1 MSMLKKLDYA
11 DAPAEAKM
19 VMDDIKAT
27 RNVADVNNVWKV
39 LANDPRQ
46 MKQFWEEIKSVMA
59 PGKLDALTKEMIY
72 VAVSITNSCEYCIHS
87 HSASARKQGMS
98 DEMYAE
104 IVAVVALANKGNR
117 IATGYQVEVDEQ
129 FKRYP

>member
-1 MSMLKKLDYA
+1 MSMLKKLEYA
-11 DAPAEAKM
+11 DAPLAAKA
-19 VMDDIKAT
+19 VMDDIKST
-27 RNVADVNNVWKV
+27 RNVPDVNNVWKV

-46 MKQFWEEIKSVMA
+46 MKQFWDEIKAVMA

-104 IVAVVALANKGNR
+104 LVAVVALANKGNR
-117 IATGYQVEVDEQ
+117 IATGYQIEVDEQ
-129 FKRYP
+129 FKRY

>member
-11 DAPAEAKM
+11 DAPPEAQAI
-19 VMDDIKAT
+19 MDDIKAT
-27 RNVADVNNVWKV
+27 RNVPDVNNVWKV

-46 MKQFWEEIKSVMA
+46 MKQFWDEMKTVMA
-59 PGKLDALTKEMIY
+59 PGKLDALTKELIY

-98 DEMYAE
+98 DAMYAE
-104 IVAVVALANKGNR
+104 LVSVVGLANKGNR
-117 IATGYQVEVDEQ
+117 IATGYQIEVDEQ
-129 FKRYP
+129 FKRY

>member
-11 DAPAEAKM
+11 DAPVAAQA

-46 MKQFWEEIKSVMA
+46 MKQFWDEIKDVMA

-104 IVAVVALANKGNR
+104 LVAVVALANKGNR

>member
-1 MSMLKKLDYA
+1 
-11 DAPAEAKM
+11 
-19 VMDDIKAT
+19 
-27 RNVADVNNVWKV
+27 
-39 LANDPRQ
+39 
-46 MKQFWEEIKSVMA
+46 MKQFWEEIKAVMV

-104 IVAVVALANKGNR
+104 LVAVVALANKGNR

>member
-11 DAPAEAKM
+11 DAPAEAKT

-27 RNVADVNNVWKV
+27 RNVPDVNNVWKV
-39 LANDPRQ
+39 LANDARQ
-46 MKQFWEEIKSVMA
+46 MKQFWEEIKAVMG
-59 PGKLDALTKEMIY
+59 PGKLDGLTKEMIY

-87 HSASARKQGMS
+87 HSASARKLGMS

-104 IVAVVALANKGNR
+104 LVAVVALANKGNR
-117 IATGYQVEVDEQ
+117 IATGYQIEVDEQ
-129 FKRYP
+129 FKRY

>member
-27 RNVADVNNVWKV
+27 RKVADVNNVWKV

-46 MKQFWEEIKSVMA
+46 MKQFWEEIKDVMA

-104 IVAVVALANKGNR
+104 LVAVVALANKGNR

>member
-11 DAPAEAKM
+11 DASAEAKM

-27 RNVADVNNVWKV
+27 RKVADVNNVWKV

-46 MKQFWEEIKSVMA
+46 MKQFWDEIKDVMA

-87 HSASARKQGMS
+87 HSESARKQGMS

-104 IVAVVALANKGNR
+104 LVAVVALANKGNR

>member
-1 MSMLKKLDYA
+1 MSMLKKLEYA
-11 DAPAEAKM
+11 DAPAEAKS

-27 RNVADVNNVWKV
+27 RKVADVNNVWKV

-46 MKQFWEEIKSVMA
+46 MKQFWEEIKAVMA
-59 PGKLDALTKEMIY
+59 PGELDALTKEMIY

-104 IVAVVALANKGNR
+104 LVAVVALANKGNR

>member
-1 MSMLKKLDYA
+1 MSMLKKLEYA
-11 DAPAEAKM
+11 DAPPEAQA

-27 RNVADVNNVWKV
+27 RNVPDVNNVWKV

-46 MKQFWEEIKSVMA
+46 MKQFWDEMKTVMA
-59 PGKLDALTKEMIY
+59 PGKLDALTKELIY

-98 DEMYAE
+98 DAMYAE
-104 IVAVVALANKGNR
+104 LVSVVGLANKGNR
-117 IATGYQVEVDEQ
+117 IATGYQIEVDEQ
-129 FKRYP
+129 FKRY

>member
-11 DAPAEAKM
+11 DASAEAKM

-46 MKQFWEEIKSVMA
+46 MKQFWDEIKDVMA

-104 IVAVVALANKGNR
+104 LVAVVALANKGNR

>member
-1 MSMLKKLDYA
+1 MSMLKKLNYA
-11 DAPAEAKM
+11 DAPAEAQA

-27 RNVADVNNVWKV
+27 RHVKDVNNVWKV

-46 MKQFWEEIKSVMA
+46 MKQFWEEIKTVMA
-59 PGKLDALTKEMIY
+59 PGTLDALTKELIY

-104 IVAVVALANKGNR
+104 LVAVVALANKGNR

>member
-1 MSMLKKLDYA
+1 MSMLKKLEYA
-11 DAPAEAKM
+11 DAPAEAKS

-27 RNVADVNNVWKV
+27 RKVADVNNVWKV

-46 MKQFWEEIKSVMA
+46 MKQFWEEIKAVME

-104 IVAVVALANKGNR
+104 LVAVVALANKGNR

-129 FKRYP
+129 FKRFP

>member
-11 DAPAEAKM
+11 DAPAEARA

-72 VAVSITNSCEYCIHS
+72 VAVSITNSCDYCIHS

-98 DEMYAE
+98 DEMFAE
-104 IVAVVALANKGNR
+104 LVAVVALANKGNR
-117 IATGYQVEVDEQ
+117 IASGYQVEVDEQ
-129 FKRYP
+129 FKRFP

>member
-59 PGKLDALTKEMIY
+59 PGELDALTKEMIY

-104 IVAVVALANKGNR
+104 LVAVVALANKGNR

>member
-1 MSMLKKLDYA
+1 MSMLKKLDYV
-11 DAPAEAKM
+11 DAPAAAKA

-27 RNVADVNNVWKV
+27 RNVPDVNNVWKV

-46 MKQFWEEIKSVMA
+46 MKQFWDEIKTVMM

-87 HSASARKQGMS
+87 HSASARKEGMS

-104 IVAVVALANKGNR
+104 LVAVVALANKGNR
-117 IATGYQVEVDEQ
+117 IAEGYQVEVDEQ
-129 FKRYP
+129 FKRY

>member
-11 DAPAEAKM
+11 DAPAEAKA

-27 RNVADVNNVWKV
+27 RNVPDVNNVWKV

-46 MKQFWEEIKSVMA
+46 MKQFWEEIKAVMS

-72 VAVSITNSCEYCIHS
+72 VAVSITNSCDYCIHS

-98 DEMYAE
+98 DEMFAE
-104 IVAVVALANKGNR
+104 LVAVVALANKGNK
-117 IATGYQVEVDEQ
+117 IASGYQIEVDEQ
-129 FKRYP
+129 FKRYL

>member
-11 DAPAEAKM
+11 DAPVEAQA

-27 RNVADVNNVWKV
+27 RNVKDVNNVWKV

-46 MKQFWEEIKSVMA
+46 MKQFWEEIKIVMA
-59 PGKLDALTKEMIY
+59 PGTLDALTKELIY
-72 VAVSITNSCEYCIHS
+72 VAVSITNNCEYCIHS

-104 IVAVVALANKGNR
+104 LVAVVALANKGNR

>member
-1 MSMLKKLDYA
+1 MSMLKKLEYD
-11 DAPAEAKM
+11 DAPAEAKS

-27 RNVADVNNVWKV
+27 RKVADVNNVWKV

-46 MKQFWEEIKSVMA
+46 MKQFWEEIKAVMA
-59 PGKLDALTKEMIY
+59 PGELDALTKEMIY

-104 IVAVVALANKGNR
+104 LVAVVALANKGNR

>member
-1 MSMLKKLDYA
+1 MSMLKKLEYTE
-11 DAPAEAKM
+11 APPEAQAI
-19 VMDDIKAT
+19 MDDIKAT

-46 MKQFWEEIKSVMA
+46 MAQFWQEMKEVMS
-59 PGKLDALTKEMIY
+59 PGLLDALTKEMIY

-98 DEMYAE
+98 DAMYAE
-104 IVAVVALANKGNR
+104 LVAVVALANKGNR
-117 IATGYQVEVDEQ
+117 IATGYQIEVDDQ
-129 FKRYP
+129 FKRY

>member
-11 DAPAEAKM
+11 DAPPEAQAI
-19 VMDDIKAT
+19 MDDIKST
-27 RNVADVNNVWKV
+27 RNVPDVNNVWKV

-46 MKQFWEEIKSVMA
+46 MKQFWDEIKTVMA
-59 PGKLDALTKEMIY
+59 PGKLGALTKELIY

-98 DEMYAE
+98 DAMYAE
-104 IVAVVALANKGNR
+104 LVSVVGLANKGNR
-117 IATGYQVEVDEQ
+117 IATGYQIEVDEQ
-129 FKRYP
+129 FKRY

>member
-104 IVAVVALANKGNR
+104 LVAVVALANKGNR

>member
-11 DAPAEAKM
+11 DAPVAAQA

-46 MKQFWEEIKSVMA
+46 MKQFWDEIKAVMA

-87 HSASARKQGMS
+87 HSASARNQGMS

-104 IVAVVALANKGNR
+104 LVAVVALANKGNR

>member
-1 MSMLKKLDYA
+1 MSMLKKLEYD
-11 DAPAEAKM
+11 DAPAEAKS

-27 RNVADVNNVWKV
+27 RKVADVNNVWKV

-46 MKQFWEEIKSVMA
+46 MKQFWEEIKALMA
-59 PGKLDALTKEMIY
+59 PGELDALTKEMIY

-104 IVAVVALANKGNR
+104 LVAVVALANKGNR

>member
-11 DAPAEAKM
+11 DAPPAARA

-27 RNVADVNNVWKV
+27 RNVPDVNNVWKV

-46 MKQFWEEIKSVMA
+46 MKQFWDEIKAVMA

-72 VAVSITNSCEYCIHS
+72 VAVSITNNCEYCIHS
-87 HSASARKQGMS
+87 HSASARKLGMS
-98 DEMYAE
+98 DAMYAE
-104 IVAVVALANKGNR
+104 LVAVVALANKGNR
-117 IATGYQVEVDEQ
+117 IATGYQIEVDEQ
-129 FKRYP
+129 FKRY

>member
-1 MSMLKKLDYA
+1 MSMLKKLEYA
-11 DAPAEAKM
+11 DAPVEAKS

-27 RNVADVNNVWKV
+27 RKVADVNNVWKV

-46 MKQFWEEIKSVMA
+46 MKQFWEEIKAVMA
-59 PGKLDALTKEMIY
+59 PGELDALTKEMIY

-104 IVAVVALANKGNR
+104 LVAVVALANKGNR

>member
-11 DAPAEAKM
+11 DAPAEAKL
-19 VMDDIKAT
+19 VMDDIKAS

-46 MKQFWEEIKSVMA
+46 MKQFWDEIKSVMA

-98 DEMYAE
+98 DEMFAE
-104 IVAVVALANKGNR
+104 LVAVVALANKGNR

>member
-1 MSMLKKLDYA
+1 MSMLKKLEYA

-27 RNVADVNNVWKV
+27 RKVADVNNVWKV

-46 MKQFWEEIKSVMA
+46 MKQFWEEMKAVMA

-104 IVAVVALANKGNR
+104 LVAVVALANKGNR

>member
-98 DEMYAE
+98 DEMYTE
-104 IVAVVALANKGNR
+104 LVAVVALANKGNR

>member
-19 VMDDIKAT
+19 VMDDIMAT
-27 RNVADVNNVWKV
+27 RKVADVNNVWKV

-46 MKQFWEEIKSVMA
+46 MKQFWDEIKDVMA

>member
-11 DAPAEAKM
+11 DAPVAAQA

-46 MKQFWEEIKSVMA
+46 MKQFWDEIKDVMA
-59 PGKLDALTKEMIY
+59 PGELDALTKEMIY

-87 HSASARKQGMS
+87 HSASARKKVMS

-104 IVAVVALANKGNR
+104 LVAVVALANKGNR

>member
-27 RNVADVNNVWKV
+27 RKVADVNNVWKV

-46 MKQFWEEIKSVMA
+46 MKQFWEEMKAVMA

-72 VAVSITNSCEYCIHS
+72 VAVSITNSCEYCIYS

-104 IVAVVALANKGNR
+104 LVAVVALANKGNR

>member
-11 DAPAEAKM
+11 DAPVAAQA

-46 MKQFWEEIKSVMA
+46 MKQFWDEIKDVMA
-59 PGKLDALTKEMIY
+59 PGELDALTKEMIY
-72 VAVSITNSCEYCIHS
+72 VAVSITTSCEYCIHS

-104 IVAVVALANKGNR
+104 LVAVVALANKGNR

>member
-1 MSMLKKLDYA
+1 MSMLKKLEYA
-11 DAPAEAKM
+11 DAPAEAKS

-27 RNVADVNNVWKV
+27 RKVADVNNGWKV

-46 MKQFWEEIKSVMA
+46 MKQFWEEIKAVMA

-104 IVAVVALANKGNR
+104 LVAVVALANKGNR

>member
-1 MSMLKKLDYA
+1 MSMLKKLDYV
-11 DAPAEAKM
+11 DAPAEAKS

-46 MKQFWEEIKSVMA
+46 MKQFWEEIKAVMA

-104 IVAVVALANKGNR
+104 LVAVVALANKGNR

-129 FKRYP
+129 FKRFP